1 MGTLMRKQ
9 MWLVNHCNKSLVRY
23 YILIFQWSYGVVCWE
38 IFSLGI
44 IPYPG
49 LNAKEVITLLSAGER
64 LDQPNNCACSD
75 EM

>member
-1 MGTLMRKQ
+1 MGTLTRKQ
-9 MWLVNHCNKSLVRY
+9 MWLVNHFNKSLVM
-23 YILIFQWSYGVVCWE
+23 YIIISQWSYGVVCWE

-49 LNAKEVITLLSAGER
+49 FNAKEVITLLSTGER

>member
-9 MWLVNHCNKSLVRY
+9 MWLVNHCNKSLVKY
-23 YILIFQWSYGVVCWE
+23 YIIIFQWSYGVVCWE

-49 LNAKEVITLLSAGER
+49 LNAKEVITLLSTGGR
-64 LDQPNNCACSD
+64 LDRPNNCACSD

>member
-9 MWLVNHCNKSLVRY
+9 MWLVNHCNKSSVRY
-23 YILIFQWSYGVVCWE
+23 IIISQWSYGVVCWE

-49 LNAKEVITLLSAGER
+49 LNAKEVIILLSTGER